1 MGKVGQPTGRRGRK
15 ARLRFSRF
23 RNRMGNSARRLLQS
37 PVRFWRAWEFGWGL
51 AGLCITALTVGA
63 LFMLTPWGCSHKG
76 APLAT
81 PQAPQRSV
89 RVRLLQG
96 QDAVY
101 IRASRPPLYRTT
113 ADPTERVL
121 NLPPDVAMALVWTPQ
136 GWRCGTAN
144 LGPGELT
151 IKPATLGSVNLAD
164 GKSTPEFEAYRGQLR
179 LVQIAGKVDVVN
191 DVDLDDY
198 LKSVISKELYP
209 QWHEETYKAQAI
221 VARTYALYQKN
232 VKEGGASHF
241 DLHDDTRSQ
250 VYGGLKAETDKS
262 RLAVD
267 ATAGIV
273 AAHGSRGQERIFKAY
288 FSSCCGGV
296 TQSNADAFSEA
307 PAAPLTEQSVGTLCG
322 MASRYT
328 WGPVVLTKEEVTKR
342 LREWGAA
349 KGRPEKSITLVRGIE
364 ITARNRFKRPVR
376 YSVTDSRGNRY
387 PLGSEELRWAM
398 NYGGEGTT
406 LYSGYVETIVNESDR
421 IRFIGGHGHGHGVGM
436 CQWCSEARALAGMR
450 HEDIVTAAYPG
461 ARLMRAY

>member
-1 MGKVGQPTGRRGRK
+1 MGQVGQTGRRRRK
-15 ARLRFSRF
+15 ARLRYKRLKE
-23 RNRMGNSARRLLQS
+23 RVGNAAKRLLQS

-63 LFMLTPWGCSHKG
+63 LLMLTPWGCSPKG
-76 APLAT
+76 TTAGPVAT
-81 PQAPQRSV
+81 PQRSV

-96 QDAVY
+96 QDAVFV
-101 IRASRPPLYRTT
+101 RASRPPVYSTT
-113 ADPTERVL
+113 ADPTERIL
-121 NLPPDVAMALVWTPQ
+121 NLPPDVAMALVWTAQ

-144 LGPGELT
+144 LGPGEL
-151 IKPATLGSVNLAD
+151 ILKPSAVGSVKVAD
-164 GKSTPEFEAYRGQLR
+164 GTNEPEFKTYRGQLR
-179 LVQIAGKVDVVN
+179 LVQVAGKVDVVN

-198 LKSVISKELYP
+198 LKSVISRELYP
-209 QWHEETYKAQAI
+209 KWQDETYKAQAI
-221 VARTYALYQKN
+221 VARTYALYQKS
-232 VKEGGASHF
+232 VKDGRPAHF

-250 VYGGLKAETDKS
+250 VYGGLAAETEKS

-267 ATAGIV
+267 GTAGIV
-273 AAHGSRGQERIFKAY
+273 AAHGAPGEERIFKAY

-296 TQSNADAFSEA
+296 TQSNADAFNEA
-307 PAAPLTEQSVGTLCG
+307 PVPALGEQSVGALCG
-322 MASRYT
+322 MAGRYT
-328 WGPVVLTKEEVTKR
+328 WGPVVLSKEEASRR
-342 LREWGAA
+342 LREWGAS
-349 KGRPEKSITLVRGIE
+349 KGRAEKSVALVRGIE

-376 YSVTDSRGNRY
+376 YTVTDSRGNRY
-387 PLGSEELRWAM
+387 SLSSEELRWAM